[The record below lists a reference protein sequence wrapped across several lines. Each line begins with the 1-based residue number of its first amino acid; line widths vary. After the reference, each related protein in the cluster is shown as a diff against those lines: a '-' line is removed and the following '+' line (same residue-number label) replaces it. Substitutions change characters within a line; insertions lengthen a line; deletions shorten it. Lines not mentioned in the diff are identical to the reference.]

1 MKKYIIFITIVIV
14 VGFGF
19 YKKFY
24 THKDIAKS
32 TQKVVQKSVE
42 NVVHGIGNV
51 GAENIYKIGSLYG
64 GQIQE
69 FSIVEGQYIKEGEL
83 IAVVDSVDLVY
94 KIDEQKALLQKLF
107 NDVKSLE
114 IDKQSAKVNFDY
126 QNELFKKNKNLFH
139 LHSISSLDFQKYLTS
154 KDSAKLKIDS
164 ISGHVLSLKSQTKQT
179 QANLKGLQ
187 KRLSLYTIKAPVSG
201 YVTKRLVTNHQIIM
215 PNQTLV
221 EITNP
226 KDVWIRTFVDTRVSG
241 KVKLGNSATIKLQSG
256 DKVYRGKVVN
266 INPINNPITYERE
279 IDVRFENLKIPFYLD
294 EQAEVKIDIQSSKKD
309 NDKSSI

>member
-1 MKKYIIFITIVIV
+1 MKKYIIFIAIVVI

-24 THKDIAKS
+24 TPKDIVKI
-32 TQKVVQKSVE
+32 TQKTIQ
-42 NVVHGIGNV
+42 NVVNGIGNV
-51 GAENIYKIGSLYG
+51 GAENIYKIASLYG

-69 FSIVEGQYIKEGEL
+69 FSIVEGQYIEKGSL
-83 IAVVDSVDLVY
+83 IAVVDSVDLVF
-94 KIDEQKALLQKLF
+94 KIDEQKALMQKLL
-107 NDVKSLE
+107 NDIKSLE
-114 IDKQSAKVNFDY
+114 IDKKSAKVNFDY

-139 LHSISSLDFQKYLTS
+139 LHSISSLDFQKYLTV
-154 KDSAKLKIDS
+154 KESAKLKIDS
-164 ISGHVLSLKSQTKQT
+164 ISGHILSLKSQTKQT

-187 KRLSLYTIKAPVSG
+187 KRLSLYTIKAAVSG

-226 KDVWIRTFVDTRVSG
+226 KDVWIRTFIDTRVSG
-241 KVKLGNSATIKLQSG
+241 MVKLGDSATIKLQSS
-256 DKVYRGKVVN
+256 DKIYKGKVVN

-279 IDVRFENLKIPFYLD
+279 IDVRFDNIKIPFYLD
-294 EQAEVKIDIQSSKKD
+294 EQAEVTIDIQGSKKD
-309 NDKSSI
+309 YDKSSI